1 MTTTKTVPQT
11 NPIAPNAKTGQ
22 PTTTTTN
29 AGYLWQQPPFDN
41 RIHTIYNPLGFAS
54 GTSNPNFSTPLGF
67 GNPSGATFPTAAVIQ
82 RGFMSWDPNNQ
93 WSPPYSKNNNWAGA
107 PKVLFLYNPSTVE
120 ASYSIDNI
128 GAQASLMYPVA
139 TSNTNLVLPLQ
150 QTVGFTIMFDRTYE
164 MNTASSSPQMQAL
177 GCEVDVL
184 AMKQFT
190 GMFSSVGSANV
201 QSGDPASGNP
211 FLGTGTAAPNTIPTL
226 NAALNTAN
234 PNSGA
239 VLQGVMCYQPSY
251 VFFGAPQ
258 ASICYYGVVSS
269 WDVQYTHFAQNM
281 VPMRCVIDV
290 SYTLLPP
297 PTTSVAKDA
306 SATSAKQQGPTFN
319 PNPSVKPG
327 PNGLGPTNPAAP
339 VRTPPSILGAR

>member
-1 MTTTKTVPQT
+1 
-11 NPIAPNAKTGQ
+11 
-22 PTTTTTN
+22 
-29 AGYLWQQPPFDN
+29 L
-41 RIHTIYNPLGFAS
+41 
-54 GTSNPNFSTPLGF
+54 
-67 GNPSGATFPTAAVIQ
+67 
-82 RGFMSWDPNNQ
+82 
-93 WSPPYSKNNNWAGA
+93 
-107 PKVLFLYNPSTVE
+107 
-120 ASYSIDNI
+120 
-128 GAQASLMYPVA
+128 
-139 TSNTNLVLPLQ
+139 
-150 QTVGFTIMFDRTYE
+150 
-164 MNTASSSPQMQAL
+164 QAL

-211 FLGTGTAAPNTIPTL
+211 FLGAASTQAIPTL
-226 NAALNTAN
+226 NAQLNSAN

-251 VFFGAPQ
+251 VFFGQPQ

-281 VPMRCVIDV
+281 VPMRCVIDI

-306 SATSAKQQGPTFN
+306 SATSASQQAGIKALIAASGGKVVNAPGNAGAGQGP
-319 PNPSVKPG
+319 PIP
-327 PNGLGPTNPAAP
+327 
-339 VRTPPSILGAR
+339 